1 LQYWESFSDNGA
13 EFIDAHLRN
22 YCDDHQ
28 ITFTRSRP
36 SNKND
41 GAHVEGKNWTVVR
54 RAVGYHR
61 YDTGVELELFN
72 ELYGLLRL
80 MTNFFIPQQHLI
92 SKIRNGAKVT
102 KRYDR
107 AQTPYERVLGD
118 GRIDQ
123 EIKERLYQQYESL
136 NPAQIRR
143 QMHSLNDQ
151 ILAITRAKRHK
162 GKEPSGPTML
172 KRAKIREA
180 T

>member
-1 LQYWESFSDNGA
+1 M
-13 EFIDAHLRN
+13 
-22 YCDDHQ
+22 
-28 ITFTRSRP
+28 
-36 SNKND
+36 
-41 GAHVEGKNWTVVR
+41 EGKNWTVVR

>member
-1 LQYWESFSDNGA
+1 MWRERTGLWCAGGD
-13 EFIDAHLRN
+13 
-22 YCDDHQ
+22 
-28 ITFTRSRP
+28 
-36 SNKND
+36 
-41 GAHVEGKNWTVVR
+41 
-54 RAVGYHR
+54 GYHR
-61 YDTGVELELFN
+61 YDSAAELELPN

-118 GRIDQ
+118 DRIDR
-123 EIKERLYQQYESL
+123 EIKDRLYRQYESL

-143 QMHSLNDQ
+143 QMNSLNDQ

-162 GKEPSGPTML
+162 AKEAPVPTML

-180 T
+180 TKPSKRAI

>member
-1 LQYWESFSDNGA
+1 M
-13 EFIDAHLRN
+13 
-22 YCDDHQ
+22 
-28 ITFTRSRP
+28 
-36 SNKND
+36 
-41 GAHVEGKNWTVVR
+41 EGKNWAVVR

-61 YDTGVELELFN
+61 YDSAVELELLN

-102 KRYDR
+102 KRYDG

-118 GRIDQ
+118 VRIDQ

-143 QMHSLNDQ
+143 EKNSLNDQ

-162 GKEPSGPTML
+162 
-172 KRAKIREA
+172 AK
-180 T
+180 

>member
-1 LQYWESFSDNGA
+1 MNARREVTKAMAFSILGIDSDNGA
-13 EFIDAHLRN
+13 EFINAHLRN

-36 SNKND
+36 GNKND

-61 YDTGVELELFN
+61 YD
-72 ELYGLLRL
+72 
-80 MTNFFIPQQHLI
+80 
-92 SKIRNGAKVT
+92 
-102 KRYDR
+102 R

-118 GRIDQ
+118 ARIDQ
-123 EIKERLYQQYESL
+123 EIKKRLYQQYESL

-143 QMHSLNDQ
+143 EMNSLNDQ

-162 GKEPSGPTML
+162 AKEAPVPKML
-172 KRAKIREA
+172 KRAKIYEA
-180 T
+180 TKPSKRAI